1 MGMKSVYKRNQERPQ
16 SLYDLLRHAGP
27 RIWTSPKH
35 HKDCYSNVLDAIEIM
50 GRPLLMDITTSMV
63 DDYIAEVSVGIKPST
78 INRKLSALH
87 TLLKYAYDREW
98 LDKMPKFSWKRED
111 NERVRWLSHEEE
123 KQLLALLPPQVSAFC
138 EILIHTGMR
147 RGELM
152 SLKVDQID
160 GDYVR
165 LWKTKANKA
174 RSVPLTPRAKELLQQ
189 WAPFTLTVPVI
200 HREWTKARKAMGMEN
215 DPGFVLHTL
224 RHTTAT
230 RVLQTTNNI
239 AVVQKV
245 LGHAK
250 VTTTMRYAH
259 VSDETLLDAV
269 RLTASSFQFDPTTT

>member
-1 MGMKSVYKRNQERPQ
+1 MKSVYRRNQDRPQ
-16 SLYDLLRHAGP
+16 TLHELLRHAGP
-27 RIWTSPKH
+27 RIWTS
-35 HKDCYSNVLDAIEIM
+35 HKSFLQSHSNIVDAIEIM
-50 GRPLLMDITTSMV
+50 GRPAINAITTSMV
-63 DDYIAEVSVGIKPST
+63 DDYIAEISVGIKPST
-78 INRKLSALH
+78 LNRKLSALH

-98 LDKMPKFSWKRED
+98 LDKMPKFTWARED
-111 NERVRWLSHEEE
+111 NERIRWLSHEEE
-123 KQLLALLPPQVSAFC
+123 KQLLSLLPPQVSAFC

-147 RGELM
+147 RGELL
-152 SLKVDQID
+152 SLTKEQID

-165 LWKTKANKA
+165 LWKTKTNKA
-174 RSVPLTPRAKELLQQ
+174 RSVPLTPRAKELLTQ
-189 WAPFTLTVPVI
+189 WAPFTITVPMI

-269 RLTASSFQFDPTTT
+269 RLTAKSSQPAFATN

>member
-1 MGMKSVYKRNQERPQ
+1 MRKTVYRRNQEVPQ
-16 SLYDLLRHAGP
+16 SLYDLLRHAAP
-27 RIWTSPKH
+27 RIWISPKH
-35 HKDCYSNVLDAIEIM
+35 QGECYSNILDAIEIM
-50 GRPLLMDITTSMV
+50 GRPLLNDITTSMI

-78 INRKLSALH
+78 INRKLSSLH
-87 TLLKYAYDREW
+87 TILKYAYDREW
-98 LDKMPKFSWKRED
+98 LEKMPKFTWRRED

-138 EILIHTGMR
+138 EVLIHTGMR
-147 RGELM
+147 RGEL
-152 SLKVDQID
+152 LGLQKDQID

-165 LWKTKANKA
+165 LWKTKTNKA
-174 RSVPLTPRAKELLQQ
+174 RSVPLTPRAKELLEK
-189 WAPFTLTVPVI
+189 WVPFNLTVPMI

-259 VSDETLLDAV
+259 VSDDTLLDAV
-269 RLTASSFQFDPTTT
+269 RLAASAA